1 MGFPIVL
8 VDSGGIPVT
17 ESTSGIGSPV
27 TVSTNGFGAAAT
39 LVASGGMPVVGANT
53 EPTDPITLFAANPA
67 LDSDDT
73 NTGLTFFVVVTLNS
87 EDPLDELRVT
97 IAPGVTNTL
106 TTLGVG
112 FAKFVAE
119 GTALG
124 TITEATFNDASG
136 FTSATT
142 LQTSDWIDISGLGLQ
157 AGDKLAVSFTTGG
170 AGQATNRY
178 EDTAYVADTYYKAG
192 TSWNDAGA
200 TLSGY
205 SKLAGRNYAISSVE
219 TRGLS
224 GGGGTP
230 PAENLIPMSF
240 DDPMFSAMTEYSAY
254 VQLAIGTDLSRMSI
268 VNQVGESSITLL
280 GDNEVSYCRV
290 NSREAVRLI
299 STGVINK
306 CYLESTGL
314 DSEADHADTIQV
326 FSEGQTGGDLTIQNT
341 HSVAHLAAANANFFC
356 SDNWSGALTFQDVIF
371 QGGPYG
377 MRIDSDAGCHIDISL
392 ENVYFVGP
400 FGINH
405 TLIQNIS
412 TGTHTILQW
421 DNVREATIVN
431 GVLVPGVLIPNPG

>member
-1 MGFPIVL
+1 MFGLQLGRI
-8 VDSGGIPVT
+8 GG
-17 ESTSGIGSPV
+17 
-27 TVSTNGFGAAAT
+27 NGAKLIAGPA
-39 LVASGGMPVVGANT
+39 VA
-53 EPTDPITLFAANPA
+53 TDPITLFAANPA

-97 IAPGVTNTL
+97 IAPGSTNTL

-124 TITEATFNDASG
+124 AITEATFSAGHG
-136 FTSATT
+136 FSSKTT

-157 AGDKLAVSFTTGG
+157 AGDKLAISFTTGG

-178 EDTAYVADTYYKAG
+178 DDTAYVADTYFKAG
-192 TSWNDAGA
+192 TSWNDAAA

-205 SKLAGRNYAISSVE
+205 TKLVGRNYAISSVE

-240 DDPMFSAMTEYSAY
+240 DDPMFSAMTEYPSY
-254 VQLAIGTDLSRMSI
+254 IQLAIGTDLSRMSI
-268 VNQVGESSITLL
+268 ANQVGESSITLL

-290 NSREAVRLI
+290 DSREAVRLI
-299 STGVINK
+299 STGVVNK

-314 DSEADHADTIQV
+314 DAEADHADTIQV

-356 SDNWSGALTFQDVIF
+356 SDSWSGALTFQDVIF

-377 MRIDSDAGCHIDISL
+377 MRIDSDPGCHIDISL
-392 ENVYFVGP
+392 QNVYFVGP

-405 TLIQNIS
+405 TLIQNID

-421 DNVREATIVN
+421 DNVREATIVD
-431 GVLVPGVLIPNPG
+431 GVLVPGNLISNPG